1 MKRNNSVSA
10 LLISV
15 VLLVSVMGTVLEN
28 KPFIQEANAIASINV
43 IVSPQS
49 QTVDFTVNQFA
60 WYSVLLQSVDGF
72 QGPVNLN
79 ASVQS
84 GPSTKLAL
92 SFPGG
97 STVFVPTDGQVFSYV
112 MATVGSPTDTP
123 IGVYI
128 IQVTARAVIGGI
140 SRSATAELNV
150 IQHVPDPGDFR
161 LSSDPGTLI
170 DVVPGGSGGLRITV
184 TGYRSIPDPILVSLL
199 MASSIPS
206 EIHAEFNPMLVN
218 VHGYSTNTSDL
229 TITTTT
235 LTPAGNY
242 TLVISGTADLLPGY
256 TATNRVHTWAIT
268 VRVSGFYVAPMPMFK
283 SVIRGKSTTFNIGV
297 ASVGT
302 FSQDVLLSAPNVPTG
317 MTSSFN
323 PTKVQPP
330 PGGVGSSIL
339 TITTAS
345 SMSQGTYY
353 VTVVGS
359 AGGRTSKQ
367 SIAISVGDFA
377 VAVTPAS
384 KTAEQNSTAT
394 FTVTGTSSDDYTAVM
409 SLGVSGVPT
418 GVTPTFSPPS
428 IVIPV
433 AGSNTS
439 TLNLAISQTAPVGT
453 HILVINGTS
462 GTQSH
467 TTNATLIIVAAVDY
481 SLTLVPSSQTVRN
494 GSSTTFTININSINA
509 FSSPVTLTVNLPSG
523 SGATGSINP
532 PAVTPPP
539 NGMGTATLTITTA
552 ASAPAGSGTITV
564 TGTSGSK
571 SRTATGSLTISPT
584 GGRPCIIATAT
595 YGSEL
600 APEVYFLR
608 LFRDRSVQST
618 FAGSQFMNVFNAW
631 YYSFSPTVAEQVK
644 NNLVLRN
651 VAKAVIYPLLGTLY
665 LAQWSYSALSFAPEL
680 GVFVAGLVASS
691 LIGIVYFAPITALA
705 TELAR
710 RKRLN
715 ISVANKPFAIAWIAS
730 AALILS
736 AELSALPGLMMVATA
751 AFVLSTIALAVKATV
766 TQTQRILH

>member
-283 SVIRGKSTTFNIGV
+283 SVIRGKSTAFNIGV

-302 FSQDVLLSAPNVPTG
+302 FSQDVLLSTPNVPTG

-330 PGGVGSSIL
+330 PGGVGSSVL
-339 TITTAS
+339 TLTTAS

-644 NNLVLRN
+644 TNMALRN
-651 VAKAVIYPLLGTLY
+651 VAKAVIYPLIGTLY

-710 RKRLN
+710 RKRLS

-736 AELSALPGLMMVATA
+736 AELSALPGLMMVASA

>member
-345 SMSQGTYY
+345 SISQGTYY

-523 SGATGSINP
+523 SGATGTINP

-539 NGMGTATLTITTA
+539 NSMGTATLTITTA

-631 YYSFSPTVAEQVK
+631 YYSFSPTVAEHVK
-644 NNLVLRN
+644 TNMALRN
-651 VAKAVIYPLLGTLY
+651 VAKAVIYPLIGTLY

-680 GVFVAGLVASS
+680 GIFVAGLVASS

-710 RKRLN
+710 RKRLS

>member
-242 TLVISGTADLLPGY
+242 TLVISGTAPLPGY

-283 SVIRGKSTTFNIGV
+283 SVIRGKSTAFNIGV

-302 FSQDVLLSAPNVPTG
+302 FSQDVLLSTPNVPTG

-330 PGGVGSSIL
+330 PGGVGSSVL
-339 TITTAS
+339 TLTTAS

-644 NNLVLRN
+644 TNMALRN
-651 VAKAVIYPLLGTLY
+651 VAKAVIYPLIGTLY

-710 RKRLN
+710 RKRLS

-736 AELSALPGLMMVATA
+736 AELSALPGLMMVASA

>member
-631 YYSFSPTVAEQVK
+631 YYSFSPTVAEHVK
-644 NNLVLRN
+644 TNMALRN
-651 VAKAVIYPLLGTLY
+651 VAKAVIYPLIGTLY

-680 GVFVAGLVASS
+680 GIFVAGLVASS

-710 RKRLN
+710 RKRLS

>member
-618 FAGSQFMNVFNAW
+618 FRS
-631 YYSFSPTVAEQVK
+631 E
-644 NNLVLRN
+644 
-651 VAKAVIYPLLGTLY
+651 
-665 LAQWSYSALSFAPEL
+665 E
-680 GVFVAGLVASS
+680 
-691 LIGIVYFAPITALA
+691 
-705 TELAR
+705 R
-710 RKRLN
+710 RVGKECR
-715 ISVANKPFAIAWIAS
+715 
-730 AALILS
+730 
-736 AELSALPGLMMVATA
+736 G
-751 AFVLSTIALAVKATV
+751 
-766 TQTQRILH
+766 